1 MKAVQIRDYN
11 KNNIKVE
18 IVEISKPEIK
28 SNQVLV
34 KVKTAGVNPLDNMIT
49 RGEVKLV
56 VPYKLPLTI
65 GNEIVGEIVEI
76 DKNVKRFKL
85 GDRVFSRLPLDSIGG
100 FAEYVTIDE
109 SAIAKVPDYLSDEEA
124 ASVPLTALT
133 AMQAFELLDVK
144 AGKTIFISGGSG
156 GFGAMAI
163 PLAKTL
169 GLKVITNGS
178 GESKERILNLGAD
191 VYIDYRKENYLEI
204 VKDVDYVIDTIG
216 GRELDKQFS
225 ILKNGGSL
233 VSLRGLPNKDFAKKM
248 NFPLWKQILFGLVG
262 SKYDKLAQK
271 NNQKYNF
278 IFVRSNG
285 KQLEHIA
292 KIFEEKQIKP
302 SVDKVFD
309 FKDINKALDKVANGR
324 SNGKTV
330 IKF

>member
-1 MKAVQIRDYN
+1 MKAAQIREYN
-11 KNNIKVE
+11 KNNIEVE
-18 IVEISKPEIK
+18 IVKISKPKIK

-56 VPYKLPLTI
+56 VPYKLPLTM
-65 GNEIVGEIVEI
+65 GNEIVGEIIESGK
-76 DKNVKRFKL
+76 DVKRFKL
-85 GDRVFSRLPLDSIGG
+85 GDRIFSRLPLDSIGG
-100 FAEYVTIDE
+100 FAEYVAVDE
-109 SAIAKVPDYLSDEEA
+109 NAIAKVPDYLSDEEA

-133 AMQAFELLDVK
+133 AMQAFELLEVK
-144 AGKTIFISGGSG
+144 SGKTIFISGGLG

-191 VYIDYRKENYLEI
+191 VYIDYRTENYLEI
-204 VKDVDYVIDTIG
+204 VKDVDYVIDTLG

-248 NFPLWKQILFGLVG
+248 NFPLWKQILFGLAG
-262 SKYDKLAQK
+262 SKYDKLAKK

-285 KQLEHIA
+285 KQLEQIA

-302 SVDKVFD
+302 SVDTVFA
-309 FKDINKALDKVANGR
+309 FEDINKALDKVANGR

>member
-1 MKAVQIRDYN
+1 MKAAQIRAYN
-11 KNNIKVE
+11 KNNIEVD
-18 IVEISKPEIK
+18 IVEISKPKIK

-34 KVKTAGVNPLDNMIT
+34 QVKAAGVNPLDNMIT

-56 VPYKLPLTI
+56 VPYKFPLTM
-65 GNEIVGEIVEI
+65 GNEIVGEVVEI
-76 DKNVKRFKL
+76 GKDIKRFKL
-85 GDRVFSRLPLDSIGG
+85 GDRVFSRLPLDNIGG
-100 FAEYVTIDE
+100 FAEYVAVDE
-109 SAIAKVPDYLSDEEA
+109 NAIAKVPDYLSDEEA

-133 AMQAFELLDVK
+133 AMQAFELLEVK
-144 AGKTIFISGGSG
+144 SGKTIFISGGSG
-156 GFGAMAI
+156 GFGSMAI

-191 VYIDYRKENYLEI
+191 VYIDYRKENYLDI
-204 VKDVDYVIDTIG
+204 VKDVDYVIDTLG
-216 GRELDKQFS
+216 GSELDKQFS

-262 SKYDKLAQK
+262 SKYDKLAKK

-292 KIFEEKQIKP
+292 KVFEEKQIKP
-302 SVDKVFD
+302 SVDTVFD
-309 FKDINKALDKVANGR
+309 FEDINKALDKVANGR

>member
-1 MKAVQIRDYN
+1 MKAAQIRAYN
-11 KNNIKVE
+11 KNNIEVE
-18 IVEISKPEIK
+18 IVEIAKPKIK

-34 KVKTAGVNPLDNMIT
+34 KVKAAGVNPLDNMIT

-56 VPYKLPLTI
+56 VPYKLPLTM
-65 GNEIVGEIVEI
+65 GNEIVGEIVESG
-76 DKNVKRFKL
+76 KEVKRFKV
-85 GDRVFSRLPLDSIGG
+85 GDRVFSRLPLDNIGG
-100 FAEYVTIDE
+100 FAEYVAVDE
-109 SAIAKVPDYLSDEEA
+109 GAIAKVPDYLNDEEA

-133 AMQAFELLDVK
+133 AMQAFELLEVK
-144 AGKTIFISGGSG
+144 SGKTIFISGGSG

-204 VKDVDYVIDTIG
+204 VKDVDYVIDTLG
-216 GRELDKQFS
+216 GSELDKQFS

-248 NFPLWKQILFGLVG
+248 NFPLWKQILFGLAG
-262 SKYDKLAQK
+262 SKYDKLAKK

-292 KIFEEKQIKP
+292 KVFEEKQIKP
-302 SVDKVFD
+302 SVDSVFT
-309 FKDINKALDKVANGR
+309 FEDINKALDKVANGR

>member
-1 MKAVQIRDYN
+1 MKAAQIRAYN
-11 KNNIKVE
+11 KKNIEVE
-18 IVEISKPEIK
+18 IVEISKPKIK

-34 KVKTAGVNPLDNMIT
+34 RVKTVGVNPLDNMIT

-56 VPYKLPLTI
+56 VPYKFPLTM

-76 DKNVKRFKL
+76 GKDIKRFKL
-85 GDRVFSRLPLDSIGG
+85 GDRVFSRLPLDNIGG
-100 FAEYVTIDE
+100 FAEYVAVDE
-109 SAIAKVPDYLSDEEA
+109 NAIAKVPDYLSDEEA

-133 AMQAFELLDVK
+133 AMQAFELLEVK
-144 AGKTIFISGGSG
+144 SGRTIFISGGSG
-156 GFGAMAI
+156 GFGSMAI

-178 GESKERILNLGAD
+178 GESKERILNMGAD
-191 VYIDYRKENYLEI
+191 VYIDYRKENYLDI
-204 VKDVDYVIDTIG
+204 VKDVDYVIDTLG
-216 GRELDKQFS
+216 GSELDKQFS

-233 VSLRGLPNKDFAKKM
+233 VSLRGVPNEDFAKKM
-248 NFPLWKQILFGLVG
+248 NFPLWKQILFGLAG

-292 KIFEEKQIKP
+292 KVFEEKQIKP
-302 SVDKVFD
+302 SVDMVFA
-309 FKDINKALDKVANGR
+309 FEDINKALDKVANGR

>member
-1 MKAVQIRDYN
+1 MKAAQIRAYN
-11 KNNIKVE
+11 KNNIEVE
-18 IVEISKPEIK
+18 IVEISKPKIK
-28 SNQVLV
+28 NNQVLV

-56 VPYKLPLTI
+56 VPYKFPLTM
-65 GNEIVGEIVEI
+65 GNEIVGEVVEVGKDI
-76 DKNVKRFKL
+76 KRFKL
-85 GDRVFSRLPLDSIGG
+85 GDRVFSRLPLDNIGG
-100 FAEYVTIDE
+100 FAEYVAVDE
-109 SAIAKVPDYLSDEEA
+109 NAIAKVPDYLSDEEA

-133 AMQAFELLDVK
+133 AMQAFELLEVK
-144 AGKTIFISGGSG
+144 SGRTIFISGGSG
-156 GFGAMAI
+156 GFGSMAI
-163 PLAKTL
+163 PLAKTF

-191 VYIDYRKENYLEI
+191 VYIDYRKENYLDI
-204 VKDVDYVIDTIG
+204 VKDVDYVIDTLG
-216 GRELDKQFS
+216 VSELDKQFS